1 MMNPKERTLAIR
13 ANRRLVDQV
22 YDRLRSAIVTGY
34 FDPGSRLVERD
45 LTTSL
50 DVSRTPI
57 REALKRLETDGL
69 IVCYPHR
76 GYFVRQP
83 TFEEAR
89 QAYELRRALEGLAG
103 ELAAARATDQELAA
117 MREVVERAALV
128 LKAGD
133 RSTLLLH
140 NRELHLLIARASH
153 NTFLETQITAIWSY
167 VDLLRGNWWAKTER
181 PETGHREHE
190 ELIEVLAKHDSQ
202 LARAAFEEHVDRAW
216 RNIARRFD
224 GNGNRPQ
231 RSRPP
236 ETLSR
241 QPSKGREAAPRGTV
255 GRERPPRR
263 RSAGAAGKSPV
274 ARSR

>member
-1 MMNPKERTLAIR
+1 MITPTEERTLAIR

-45 LTTSL
+45 LTKSL

-69 IVCYPHR
+69 IVCFPHR

-83 TFEEAR
+83 TFEEAH

-103 ELAAARATDQELAA
+103 ELAAARASDDELAA
-117 MREVVERAALV
+117 MRDVVKRAAAD

-140 NRELHLLIARASH
+140 NRELHLLFARASH
-153 NTFLETQITAIWSY
+153 NTFLEAQVTAIWSY

-181 PETGHREHE
+181 PVTGHREHE
-190 ELIEVLAKHDSQ
+190 ELIEVLEKHDAQ
-202 LARAAFEEHVDRAW
+202 LARAAFEQHVDKAW
-216 RNIARRFD
+216 QNIARRFSGSD
-224 GNGNRPQ
+224 NGR
-231 RSRPP
+231 RKIHPP
-236 ETLSR
+236 ESPSR
-241 QPSKGREAAPRGTV
+241 QTSKAREDAPRATAR
-255 GRERPPRR
+255 RERQHKRR
-263 RSAGAAGKSPV
+263 QRTRRIS
-274 ARSR
+274 